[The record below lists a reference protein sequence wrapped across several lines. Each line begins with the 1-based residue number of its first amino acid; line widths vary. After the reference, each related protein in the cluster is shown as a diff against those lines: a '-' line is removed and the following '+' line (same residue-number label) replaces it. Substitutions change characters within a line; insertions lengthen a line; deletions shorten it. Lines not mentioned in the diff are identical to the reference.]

1 VPQLVR
7 NVSKYRDA
15 AMIEIRI
22 LKDLR
27 KTFDEAAPFVAM
39 WDWSVAIYSFPRVFK
54 VACC

>member
-1 VPQLVR
+1 
-7 NVSKYRDA
+7 
-15 AMIEIRI
+15 MIEIRI